1 MKRNLTLGIALIVA
15 IILTASVSLAG
26 ESYSVDP
33 AHSSIGFSVRHM
45 GLSSVR
51 GQFNDFSAEFNVEE
65 TDLAMS
71 SIVFEIDASSIDT
84 GEEGR
89 DNHLRSDDFLDVENH
104 GQIVFKS
111 KSIKKT
117 GDSEYEAVGDLTMH
131 GVTKEVT
138 LELEV
143 GGPLADGRGNM
154 RIGVEGEVTID
165 RQDFDVNFSR
175 LMDNG
180 GLVVG
185 NEVKISFAIEAT
197 RKT

>member
-1 MKRNLTLGIALIVA
+1 MKRNLTLSFALIAAV
-15 IILTASVSLAG
+15 LMTASVGLAG

-45 GLSSVR
+45 GLSSVK
-51 GQFNDFSAEFNVEE
+51 GQFNDYSAEFIVDEA
-65 TDLAMS
+65 DLAKS
-71 SIVFEIDASSIDT
+71 SIVLEIVASSIDT

-89 DNHLRSDDFLDVENH
+89 DDHLRSDDFLDVENH

-117 GDSEYEAVGDLTMH
+117 GDGEYEAIGDLTLH

-143 GGPLADGRGNM
+143 GGPLEDGRGNM
-154 RIGVEGEVTID
+154 RIGIEGDVTID
-165 RQDFDVNFSR
+165 RQDFGVNFSR
-175 LMDNG
+175 VMDNG

-185 NEVKISFAIEAT
+185 NDVKISFAVEAT
-197 RKT
+197 RKV